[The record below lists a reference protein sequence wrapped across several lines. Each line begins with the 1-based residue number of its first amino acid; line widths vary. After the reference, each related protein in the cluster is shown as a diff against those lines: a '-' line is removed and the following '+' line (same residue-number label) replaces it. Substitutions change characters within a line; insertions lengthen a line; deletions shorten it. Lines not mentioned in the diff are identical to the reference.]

1 MEKRITVG
9 LTLGIAAVALLIAA
23 VPAAAEHAWNNYHW
37 ERASN
42 PITIN
47 HGDNVDPTKWGD
59 RLVEAAADWDKSTV
73 LNTPLVSGNTSPKSC
88 RPTSGMVEV
97 CSADYGNT
105 GWLGV
110 AQIWVSG
117 SHITQGTAKV
127 NDYYHDSPPYNS
139 YSWKQLVMCQEI
151 GHTYGLGH
159 QNENFDTDL
168 TTSCMEYTS
177 EPAGNE
183 SPDSHDYQMLED
195 IYAHLDGDGGG
206 GGGECTPPNSKKCRD
221 AAPPP
226 AFNMPLPALEQ
237 WGRLVETSA
246 DGGQSIFVQDFGDGY
261 KVITHVTW
269 TLEVAAELAHDG
281 HSH

>member
-1 MEKRITVG
+1 MGKKSS
-9 LTLGIAAVALLIAA
+9 LLIAIA
-23 VPAAAEHAWNNYHW
+23 TIALLMAFPATAEHAWSDYHW
-37 ERASN
+37 ERAGN

-47 HGDNVDPTKWGD
+47 HGDNVDPVKWGD
-59 RLVEAAADWDKSTV
+59 RLIEALTDWNSSSV
-73 LNTPLVSGNTSPKSC
+73 LDTPKVSGNTSPKAC

-127 NDYYHDSPPYNS
+127 NDYYHDREPYNS
-139 YSWKQLVMCQEI
+139 YSWKQLVLCQEV

-159 QNENFDTDL
+159 QNEDFNTDV

-183 SPDSHDYQMLED
+183 SPDNHDYDMLET

-206 GGGECTPPNSKKCRD
+206 GDGGGGGDCWPPGKCKNG
-221 AAPPP
+221 AAPP
-226 AFNMPLPALEQ
+226 AFSMPLPTAET
-237 WGRLVETSA
+237 WGEHVRTSPN
-246 DGGQSIFVQDFGDGY
+246 GGQSLFVQDFGGGY
-261 KVITHVTW
+261 KVFTHVTW
-269 TLEVAAELAHDG
+269 TLEVAAELAGHD
-281 HSH
+281 H